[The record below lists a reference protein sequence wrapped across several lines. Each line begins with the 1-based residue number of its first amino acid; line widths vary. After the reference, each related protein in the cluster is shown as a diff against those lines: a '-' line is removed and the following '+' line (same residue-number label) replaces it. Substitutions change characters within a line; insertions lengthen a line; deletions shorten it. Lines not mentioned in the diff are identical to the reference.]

1 MLLLIAKGDALARIA
16 KIMEIKRIV
25 LGDGPR
31 GPGDVPGRL
40 MVGLEELDVDFSL
53 GEKRELD
60 MRHGIDLA
68 AWGFASGV
76 AFPSSPGLLTGED
89 PPLAGET
96 PMITSLDPL
105 FPRLLLP
112 IPRSSNLNCHGLIC
126 EYQMYW
132 HTKAR
137 STVT

>member
-1 MLLLIAKGDALARIA
+1 VLIVKGDALARIA
-16 KIMEIKRIV
+16 QSIEIKRMV

-40 MVGLEELDVDFSL
+40 MVVLEELDVDFSL
-53 GEKRELD
+53 GEKREPD
-60 MRHGIDLA
+60 MRHGIGLA
-68 AWGFASGV
+68 AWGFASEV
-76 AFPSSPGLLTGED
+76 AFPSSPGLLTGD
-89 PPLAGET
+89 APPLAGET

-105 FPRLLLP
+105 LPRLLLSVS
-112 IPRSSNLNCHGLIC
+112 RSSNLIRCHGLMC

-132 HTKAR
+132 HTKAI

>member
-1 MLLLIAKGDALARIA
+1 MGDALVRIA
-16 KIMEIKRIV
+16 QSMEIKRMV

-40 MVGLEELDVDFSL
+40 MVRLGDLDVDFSL

-60 MRHGIDLA
+60 RRHGIGIA
-68 AWGFASGV
+68 VWGFASEL
-76 AFPSSPGLLTGED
+76 AFPSSPGLLTGEP

-96 PMITSLDPL
+96 PMITSPDPP

-112 IPRSSNLNCHGLIC
+112 VSRSSNVFCCHGLMC